1 VTVNIH
7 LDELGM
13 AREYTRGHAFED
25 LSSEQTRLIL
35 DRGRELY
42 KWFKAHPRTHA
53 LINALVILSLFAFDF
68 VALLQLPHWILPSG
82 GHPSVGLV
90 AVAAIIS
97 GSLHSWFTY
106 SIGIFSLHE
115 GAAHKLIFPGKG
127 RLSRAGQFLAANLC
141 RLSATEPDYYAACH
155 MAHHAKFGT
164 EQDSEFLN
172 FVRPRRFWPTL
183 LPLASFVNYSDFV
196 AHRPLHYT
204 RGRVIS
210 ALIGVLYNGIYA
222 YLLFR
227 RFGGVFTLIVL
238 ALTPHLGFYMDR
250 LRQFTE
256 HNLMPLE
263 NKSGTRSFGAGF
275 FALLI
280 GGGPWGQPCHMA
292 HHLVAS
298 IPWYQQIVLHRFIVK
313 LLTERQ
319 KQQFLLPPGLG
330 FPRLLWRVVRDANA
344 FSRTTGRTT

>member
-1 VTVNIH
+1 MNIH

-13 AREYTRGHAFED
+13 ARDYTRGHAFED

-53 LINALVILSLFAFDF
+53 LINALVIALTVRVRFRSP
-68 VALLQLPHWILPSG
+68 VAAPPLDSAVRRTT
-82 GHPSVGLV
+82 SVGLV

-97 GSLHSWFTY
+97 GSLHSWFIY

-127 RLSRAGQFLAANLC
+127 ILSRAAQFLAANLC

-172 FVRPRRFWPTL
+172 FVRPRRFWRTL
-183 LPLASFVNYSDFV
+183 LPLASFFNYSDFV

-222 YLLFR
+222 YLIFR
-227 RFGGVFTLIVL
+227 RFGGLFTLIVL
-238 ALTPHLGFYMDR
+238 LLLPHLGFYMDR
-250 LRQFTE
+250 MRQFTE

-263 NKSGTRSFGAGF
+263 NKSGARSFGAGF

-298 IPWYQQIVLHRFIVK
+298 IPWYQQIVLHRFIVQ
-313 LLTERQ
+313 LLTEKQ

>member
-1 VTVNIH
+1 VKIH

-13 AREYTRGHAFED
+13 ARQYNSGHAFED
-25 LSSEQTRLIL
+25 LSRDQTRLIL

-53 LINALVILSLFAFDF
+53 LINALVIVWILGMDAG
-68 VALLQLPHWILPSG
+68 VLLWLPHWILLSG
-82 GHPSVGLV
+82 VHPSVGLV
-90 AVAAIIS
+90 VVAAIVS
-97 GSLHSWFTY
+97 GSLHSWFLY
-106 SIGIFSLHE
+106 SLGGFSLHE

-127 RLSRAGQFLAANLC
+127 RLSRAAQFLAANLC
-141 RLSATEPDYYAACH
+141 RLSAAEPDYYAACH

-172 FVRPRRFWPTL
+172 FVRPRRFWLTL
-183 LPLASFVNYSDFV
+183 LPLASFFNYSDFI
-196 AHRPLHYT
+196 AHRQLHYT

-210 ALIGVLYNGIYA
+210 ALIAVLYNGT
-222 YLLFR
+222 YLYLIFQ
-227 RFGGVFTLIVL
+227 RFGGLFTGIVL
-238 ALTPHLGFYMDR
+238 LLLPHVGFYLDR
-250 LRQFTE
+250 VRQFTE

-263 NKSGTRSFGAGF
+263 NKSGARSFGAGF
-275 FALLI
+275 FALVI

-298 IPWYQQIVLHRFIVK
+298 IPWYQQIVLHRFIVG
-313 LLTERQ
+313 LLTEKQ

-330 FPRLLWRVVRDANA
+330 FPRLLWRVLRDANA
-344 FSRTTGRTT
+344 FSRTAGRTT